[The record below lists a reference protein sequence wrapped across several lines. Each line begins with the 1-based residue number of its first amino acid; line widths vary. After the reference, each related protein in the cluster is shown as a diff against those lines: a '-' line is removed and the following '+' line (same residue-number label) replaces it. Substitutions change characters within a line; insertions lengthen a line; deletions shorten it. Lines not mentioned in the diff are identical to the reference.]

1 VFETLKIVI
10 FELKTMKVSDVLNYI
25 PNTELER
32 LSLEYK
38 IDYQVKKLDGQT
50 IFQLLLFS
58 MLNVRENSLRVM
70 EEFYHSLAFKNIAN
84 NSFEGVKYNSIRDRI
99 VTINPD
105 YFEAIFNSCLAQ
117 FQNKFLK
124 KKHNIISF
132 DSTMVAIS
140 SKLLKDGMKLNKKGD
155 KKYVKFSM
163 AFSNVPIHSKIFTE
177 QQFLSEEFALKELIN
192 EYPLSANNILVF
204 DRGVQ
209 ARSTFEKFSKQD
221 LIFVTRLN
229 NFARFETIGEF
240 DIVEY
245 ETERLIIEQDLQV
258 TLFDKRNKRTEN
270 FLRLIIAK
278 EKETQEVFYFLSNSK
293 ELTSKEIVEIY
304 KQRWEIEVF
313 FKFIKQNLNFSHL
326 LTRDI
331 NGIKVVMYMTLIMA
345 ILLTVYKKM
354 NNLKGYKIPKLKFAN
369 ELEVLIIKDIVEKCG
384 GNPNQVDDILKPK

>member
-1 VFETLKIVI
+1 MNIL
-10 FELKTMKVSDVLNYI
+10 DVLNYI
-25 PNTELER
+25 PKAELEK

-38 IDYQVKKLDGQT
+38 VDYQVKKLDGHT
-50 IFQLLLFS
+50 MFQLLLFS
-58 MLNVRENSLRVM
+58 MLNVRQNSLRVM
-70 EEFYHSLAFKNIAN
+70 EEFYHSLAFKSIAN
-84 NSFEGVKYNSIRDRI
+84 TSFEGVKYNSIRDRL

-105 YFEAIFNSCLAQ
+105 YFEAIFNSCFTQ
-117 FQNKFLK
+117 FKDKFLK

-155 KKYVKFSM
+155 KKYIKFSM

-177 QQFLSEEFALKELIN
+177 QQFLSEDFALKELIN
-192 EYPLSANNILVF
+192 ECPLNTNNILVF
-204 DRGVQ
+204 DRGIQ
-209 ARSTFEKFSKQD
+209 ARSTFDEFSNQE

-229 NFARFETIGEF
+229 NYVRFETINEL
-240 DIVEY
+240 DIIEN

-258 TLFDKRNKRTEN
+258 TLFDKRSKRTKN

-278 EKETQEVFYFLSNSK
+278 EKETQEAFYFLSNSK
-293 ELTSKEIVEIY
+293 ELTSKEIVDIY

-326 LTRDI
+326 LSRNV

-345 ILLTVYKKM
+345 ILLAVYKKM

-384 GNPNQVDDILKPK
+384 GNPNHIDNILKPK